1 MLLNNKIY
9 DLLRRITQYLL
20 PASATLY
27 FALVIIWGLP
37 YGELIMGIVSTLT
50 IFLGVLLGISSNAY
64 IKVGADTDGV
74 LQIDVSGSEKD
85 IYRLQLNNDFNV
97 LADKQKVSFI
107 INRNAKLF

>member
-1 MLLNNKIY
+1 MLLNNKVY
-9 DLLRRITQYLL
+9 DRVRWITQYFL
-20 PASATLY
+20 PVSATLY
-27 FALVIIWGLP
+27 FILAIIWGVP
-37 YGELIMGIVSTLT
+37 YSKQIIGVISILT
-50 IFLGVLLGISSNAY
+50 MFFGVLLGVSSNAY

-74 LQIDVSGSEKD
+74 LQIDVSSSEKD